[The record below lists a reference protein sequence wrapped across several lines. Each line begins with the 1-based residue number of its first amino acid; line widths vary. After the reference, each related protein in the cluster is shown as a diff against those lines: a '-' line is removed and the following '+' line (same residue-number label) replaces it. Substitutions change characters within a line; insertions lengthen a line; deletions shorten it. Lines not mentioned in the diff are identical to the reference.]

1 MFARATILAGD
12 PNSPVI
18 LHVPVGP
25 PTLSAAAGLPAGTPS
40 AVDLIVAA
48 ARRHATVRPHAIINR
63 SPRNDADAPAPDAN
77 RNHTH
82 LCDRHALAPS
92 EFFEAVDPYVQ
103 LVSDIVNERLSATG
117 SAVLVDIR
125 IVDDGQLTIS
135 ANSAAEDVFGQHPCV
150 QRIAVSVPESDS
162 ADDAGEGIAALI
174 NSTASSIQLTPIS
187 EAYSEIPQVAHR
199 TLW

>member
-25 PTLSAAAGLPAGTPS
+25 PTLSASSDLPAHTSTAG
-40 AVDLIVAA
+40 DLIVAS

-63 SPRNDADAPAPDAN
+63 SPRDDADAPPPDAS

-92 EFFEAVDPYVQ
+92 EFFDAVDPYVQ
-103 LVSDIVNERLSATG
+103 LVSDIVNERLTATG
-117 SAVLVDIR
+117 SAVLIDIR
-125 IVDDGQLTIS
+125 LVKDGQLTIS
-135 ANSAAEDVFGQHPCV
+135 ANSIASDAFGQHPCV
-150 QRIAVSVPESDS
+150 QRIAVSVPGDVSTDRVGDAIATLIDAAARSNPPMLAAAWPHRFSES
-162 ADDAGEGIAALI
+162 
-174 NSTASSIQLTPIS
+174 
-187 EAYSEIPQVAHR
+187 
-199 TLW
+199 

>member
-25 PTLSAAAGLPAGTPS
+25 PTLSASSDLPAHTSTAG
-40 AVDLIVAA
+40 DLIVAS

-63 SPRNDADAPAPDAN
+63 SPRDDADAPPPDAS

-92 EFFEAVDPYVQ
+92 EFFDAVDPYAQ

-117 SAVLVDIR
+117 SAVLIDIR
-125 IVDDGQLTIS
+125 LVEDGHLTIS
-135 ANSAAEDVFGQHPCV
+135 ATSAASDVFGQHPCV
-150 QRIAVSVPESDS
+150 QRVAVSVPGDVNSDE
-162 ADDAGEGIAALI
+162 AGEEIVAFL
-174 NSTASSIQLTPIS
+174 NSTTSTDRPVLTNSIANRAP
-187 EAYSEIPQVAHR
+187 
-199 TLW
+199 